1 MQKNDKNSL
10 IFWLLLFFLVF
21 IVLKNF
27 WFLLLII
34 FLLFFFLKKTG
45 KTEIITNFFS
55 KIFFLK
61 NNSKPIMETINP
73 NKYSL
78 KRIVWTL
85 LFVFIFF
92 IVISF
97 ASSFWVVIGAGETG
111 VQSLFGKVMDDE
123 LSSGFHLKN
132 PFVKV
137 TKLAIRTSEYTMSV
151 SQGEG
156 KRYAADAI
164 TVLTKEG
171 LSINLDITV
180 LYHLVE
186 EKASDVYRD
195 LGLSYEETIIRPQI
209 RSIIREVTANYNV
222 KDIFSEKRLEVA
234 KEIQNRLKE
243 KMEPRGIS
251 LEDVLLRNVEL
262 PANLADSIQQKLQA
276 EQETERYDFILEK
289 EQKEAERKRI
299 EAEGQRD
306 SQKII
311 NESLSTNYLQY
322 LYINSLK
329 DRQGTIY
336 VPTNPSNGLPTFK
349 GL

>member
-1 MQKNDKNSL
+1 
-10 IFWLLLFFLVF
+10 
-21 IVLKNF
+21 
-27 WFLLLII
+27 
-34 FLLFFFLKKTG
+34 
-45 KTEIITNFFS
+45 
-55 KIFFLK
+55 
-61 NNSKPIMETINP
+61 METINP

-262 PANLADSIQQKLQA
+262 PVNLADSIQQKLQA